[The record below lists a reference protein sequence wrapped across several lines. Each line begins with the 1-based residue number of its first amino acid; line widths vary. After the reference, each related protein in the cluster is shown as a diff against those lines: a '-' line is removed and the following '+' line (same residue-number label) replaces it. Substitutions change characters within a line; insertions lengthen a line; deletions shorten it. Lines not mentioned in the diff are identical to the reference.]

1 MNTDLHALSA
11 ANALDALDADERTEF
26 EAHLSGCESCG
37 HEIEEFTFVAEGLAV
52 AASATPPAHLRD
64 AVMSQIGAVEQEPPP
79 DAPPAE
85 APQAEA
91 PVIDLA
97 ARRRRKNSIA
107 ALLSAAAAVA
117 LLAIGAIVIS
127 GTRGG
132 SGFDDVVAAPD
143 AEVVELIGES
153 GTVEVVWSPERDQVA
168 LRGSGLAVLDPTLR
182 YALWAIADGTPIPAG
197 LFETDDGTIRDIA
210 DLDIDVAEA
219 WGITIEPATGS
230 DAPTTEIIYFAEV

>member
-11 ANALDALDADERTEF
+11 AYALDALDADERTEF
-26 EAHLSGCESCG
+26 ENHLPGCDMCRRDVD
-37 HEIEEFTFVAEGLAV
+37 EFTVVASGLAV
-52 AASATPPAHLRD
+52 AAAETPPTHLRNS
-64 AVMSQIGAVEQEPPP
+64 VLSQIGEIEQE
-79 DAPPAE
+79 APA
-85 APQAEA
+85 AT

-97 ARRRRKNSIA
+97 ERRRRKFSMA
-107 ALLSAAAAVA
+107 TMLSAAAAVA

-132 SGFDDVVAAPD
+132 SDFEDVVAAPD
-143 AEVVELIGES
+143 AQVLELVGES

-168 LRGSGLAVLDPTLR
+168 LRGEGFEQLGPDLK

-197 LFETDDGTIRDIA
+197 LFDADDGKIDGRA
-210 DLDIDVAEA
+210 DLDVDVAQA

-230 DAPTTEIIYFAEV
+230 DAPTTDIIYYADV

>member
-11 ANALDALDADERTEF
+11 AYALDALDADERTEF
-26 EAHLSGCESCG
+26 EAHLAGCLTCQRDV
-37 HEIEEFTFVAEGLAV
+37 EEFRLVTESLAV
-52 AASATPPAHLRD
+52 ATAEVPPSHLRES
-64 AVMSQIGAVEQEPPP
+64 VMSQIGDVEQESP
-79 DAPPAE
+79 DD
-85 APQAEA
+85 A

-97 ARRRRKNSIA
+97 ERRRRKYSMTT
-107 ALLSAAAAVA
+107 LLSAAAAVA

-132 SGFDDVVAAPD
+132 SDFDDVVAAPD
-143 AEVVELIGES
+143 AQVVELIGES

-168 LRGSGLAVLDPTLR
+168 LRGDGLAVLDASLK
-182 YALWAIADGTPIPAG
+182 YALWAIADGTPVPAG
-197 LFETDDGTIRDIA
+197 LFDTDDGTIRDIA
-210 DLDIDVAEA
+210 DLDVDAAQA